1 MAGIV
6 VRIEPPGPEPVDI
19 RSDQGQPVAR
29 HQSGDR
35 QKGRGDCTVPDNCQV
50 LSGAHGLFCSGA
62 LGQDPIGADEMA
74 RVAMRDTF
82 QIILMLWLGFPEIA
96 YGFQLGL
103 HLARPQTRSL
113 DIQDRILCQPFLVV
127 RRVVDA
133 RAIGGATVVA
143 LPVQRGRVVDLEK
156 NSNSWRYDIFAGS
169 KITSIP
175 SAWVP

>member
-1 MAGIV
+1 MAYSAAA
-6 VRIEPPGPEPVDI
+6 RQAGPN
-19 RSDQGQPVAR
+19 RG
-29 HQSGDR
+29 
-35 QKGRGDCTVPDNCQV
+35 GRNGTCSHAGYVPDNPD
-50 LSGAHGLFCSGA
+50 A
-62 LGQDPIGADEMA
+62 LPPASQKSP
-74 RVAMRDTF
+74 T
-82 QIILMLWLGFPEIA
+82 GFNSVFTLP
-96 YGFQLGL
+96 G
-103 HLARPQTRSL
+103 HRPRSL

-175 SAWVP
+175 SAWCH